1 MARVSF
7 SSSIASIVVSA
18 CTVLPTF
25 ADDATKAAPAGWAD
39 DPPALGSLVTF
50 ARGESDL
57 RTVVTRY
64 TQDKAAIDRR
74 YPVAGSQART
84 ARMRALESGWQRRL
98 PEVDFDALNPEGQLD
113 YIALRN
119 RIDYDLATLAL
130 LEERGAQIAPLLP
143 FFDDARLL
151 AEARFDRKR
160 ADPQTTA
167 RTLDRIGKQ
176 ARDLTKTFAE
186 RKPGSALRVGPREF
200 SSVTALRAADQL
212 QALRETLKD
221 WNAFY
226 DGYDPNYTWWARKPY
241 ADADAALQKYAET
254 LKPPPA
260 KDAPGA
266 AQSSTIAGDPVLA
279 KGLAAD
285 LAVEMIPYTPA
296 ELITIGERE
305 FTWVEARLL
314 EVSRRMGYGDDWKA
328 ALEYT
333 KNRAPAPGEAPWA
346 IFDIAAYEEDF
357 IAKRHDITLAPL
369 AREIWRLAMQTP
381 ERQLINPF
389 FNGGEVTR
397 LSYPTDSMTLD
408 ERAMSMRGNSPH
420 LNFPTVQ
427 HELVPGHHY
436 QQFMNDR
443 FNVHRQFLNDT
454 PFWTEGWALYW
465 ELQLWDAADFPR
477 NDPDRIG
484 MLFWRAHRAARIVF
498 SMNYQLGRWTP
509 QQCVD
514 FLVDR
519 VGHER
524 ANAEA
529 EVRRTTQAPPLYQA
543 AYLLGALQLRSL
555 YQELVTNGRMSGTEF
570 HDGILIGGPMPIEL
584 VRARLTQQKL
594 TRDFKSGWR
603 FYDLAGR

>member
-1 MARVSF
+1 MVRMKVSLTALTLFAMAR
-7 SSSIASIVVSA
+7 A
-18 CTVLPTF
+18 LP
-25 ADDATKAAPAGWAD
+25 AAAQLPSVAAPAGWAD
-39 DPPALGSLVTF
+39 DPPALSSLVSF
-50 ARGESDL
+50 AHGESDL
-57 RTVVTRY
+57 RTVITRY
-64 TQDKAAIDRR
+64 TQDRAAIDRR
-74 YPVAGSQART
+74 YPIAGSSARI
-84 ARMRALESGWQRRL
+84 ARLRVLAEGWRKRL
-98 PEVDFDALNPEGQLD
+98 AELDFDALNPEGQLD
-113 YIALRN
+113 YVALRN
-119 RIDYDLATLAL
+119 RLDYDLATQKLV
-130 LEERGAQIAPLLP
+130 EERAAEIAPLLP
-143 FFDDARLL
+143 FFDGSRELV
-151 AEARFDRKR
+151 ENRFDRKR

-167 RTLDRIGKQ
+167 RTLDRMTKQ
-176 ARDLTKTFAE
+176 ARELARGFAGHE
-186 RKPGSALRVGPREF
+186 PGMPFKLGTREF
-200 SSVTALRAADQL
+200 SAVTALRAADRL
-212 QALRETLKD
+212 TALRENLKD

-226 DGYDPNYTWWARKPY
+226 DGYDPGYTWWARKPY
-241 ADADAALQKYAET
+241 ADFDAALQAYT
-254 LKPPPA
+254 DVLKPPPA
-260 KDAPGA
+260 KSAATAPEPSA
-266 AQSSTIAGDPVLA
+266 PMAGDPVLA

-305 FTWVEARLL
+305 FAWNEARLK
-314 EVSRRMGYGDDWKA
+314 EVAQRMGYGGDWKA

-333 KNRAPAPGEAPWA
+333 KSRAPAPGEAPWA
-346 IFDIAAYEEDF
+346 IFDIASYEENF
-357 IAKRHDITLAPL
+357 IANRHDITLAPL

-389 FNGGEVTR
+389 FNGGEETR
-397 LSYPTDSMTLD
+397 LSYPTDSMTFD
-408 ERAMSMRGNSPH
+408 ERSMSMRGNSPH

-427 HELVPGHHY
+427 HEIVPGHHY

-443 FNVHRQFLNDT
+443 FNVHRQYLNDT

-477 NDPDRIG
+477 NDADRIG
-484 MLFWRAHRAARIVF
+484 MLFWRQHRAARIVF

-529 EVRRTTQAPPLYQA
+529 EVRRTTQAPPLYQD

-555 YQELVTNGRMSGTEF
+555 YTELVAGGKMSATEF

-584 VRARLTQQKL
+584 VRARLTRQKL
-594 TRDFKSGWR
+594 TRDFRSSWR
-603 FYDLAGR
+603 FYDVSGR

>member
-1 MARVSF
+1 MKVSLITLSLAAGMLTAR
-7 SSSIASIVVSA
+7 AQA
-18 CTVLPTF
+18 PTV
-25 ADDATKAAPAGWAD
+25 AAPAGWAD
-39 DPPALGSLVTF
+39 DPPTLTSLVTF

-57 RTVVTRY
+57 RTVFTRY
-64 TQDKAAIDRR
+64 VQDRAAIDRR
-74 YPVAGSQART
+74 YPVAGSGARI
-84 ARMRALESGWQRRL
+84 ARMRTLAGGWRQRL
-98 PEVDFDALNPEGQLD
+98 AEVDFEALNPEGELD

-119 RIDYDLATLAL
+119 RIDYDLATLKL
-130 LEERGAQIAPLLP
+130 IEERAAEIAPLLP
-143 FFDDARLL
+143 FFDSSRELVENRL
-151 AEARFDRKR
+151 DRKR
-160 ADPQTTA
+160 ADPQSTA
-167 RTLDRIGKQ
+167 RTLDRMTKQ
-176 ARDLTKTFAE
+176 ARELTRSFTDH
-186 RKPGSALRVGPREF
+186 KPGTPYKIGTREF
-200 SSVTALRAADQL
+200 SAVTASRAADQL
-212 QALRETLKD
+212 KALRENLKD
-221 WNAFY
+221 WNTFY
-226 DGYDPNYTWWARKPY
+226 DGYDPGYTRWARKPY
-241 ADADAALQKYAET
+241 GEFDAALQAYTDT

-260 KDAPGA
+260 QDAPGA
-266 AQSSTIAGDPVLA
+266 PIAGDPVLA

-305 FTWVEARLL
+305 FAWNEAQLKD
-314 EVSRRMGYGDDWKA
+314 VSRRMGYGDDWKA

-333 KNRAPAPGEAPWA
+333 KTRAPAPGEAPWA
-346 IFDIAAYEEDF
+346 IFDIASYEENF
-357 IAKRHDITLAPL
+357 IANRHDITLAPL

-389 FNGGEVTR
+389 FNGGEETR
-397 LSYPTDSMTLD
+397 LSYPTDTMTFD
-408 ERAMSMRGNSPH
+408 ERSMSMRGNSPH

-427 HELVPGHHY
+427 HEIVPGHHY

-465 ELQLWDAADFPR
+465 ELQLWDAAYFPR

-484 MLFWRAHRAARIVF
+484 MLFWRQHRAARIVF

-514 FLVDR
+514 FLVER

-543 AYLLGALQLRSL
+543 AYLLGALQLRAL
-555 YQELVTNGRMSGTEF
+555 HKELVDGGKMDGTEF

-584 VRARLTQQKL
+584 VRARLTHQKL
-594 TRDFKSGWR
+594 TRNFRSSWR
-603 FYDLAGR
+603 FYDVSTR

>member
-1 MARVSF
+1 MVRMKFGAFVSLF
-7 SSSIASIVVSA
+7 
-18 CTVLPTF
+18 VLVGAVTAADAPTM
-25 ADDATKAAPAGWAD
+25 AAPAGWAD

-57 RTVVTRY
+57 RAVVTRY
-64 TQDKAAIDRR
+64 VQDRAAVERR
-74 YPVAGSQART
+74 FPVLGSPARV
-84 ARMRALESGWQRRL
+84 ARQRTFEEGWRRRL
-98 PEVDFDALNPEGQLD
+98 GEVDFDALNGEGQLD

-119 RIDYDLATLAL
+119 RIEYALATLKL
-130 LEERGAQIAPLLP
+130 IEERAAEIAPLLP
-143 FFDDARLL
+143 FFDDARQL

-167 RTLDRIGKQ
+167 RTLDRITKQ
-176 ARDLTKTFAE
+176 ARDLTKAFAD
-186 RKPGSALRVGPREF
+186 RKPGAPYKLGPREF
-200 SSVTALRAADQL
+200 TSISAMRAADQL
-212 QALRETLKD
+212 KALRETLKD
-221 WNAFY
+221 WNTFY
-226 DGYDPNYTWWARKPY
+226 DGYDPNYSWWARKPY
-241 ADADAALQKYAET
+241 VEMDASLQAYVDA

-260 KDAPGA
+260 KDVPGA
-266 AQSSTIAGDPVLA
+266 PIAGDPVLA

-285 LAVEMIPYTPA
+285 LAVDMIPYTPA

-305 FTWVEARLL
+305 FAWNEARLK
-314 EVSRRMGYGDDWKA
+314 EVARRMGHGDDWKA

-333 KNRAPAPGEAPWA
+333 KSRAPAPGEAPWA
-346 IFDIAAYEEDF
+346 IFDIAAYEEDY

-381 ERQLINPF
+381 ERQLVNPF

-484 MLFWRAHRAARIVF
+484 MLFWRQHRAARIVF

-555 YQELVTNGRMSGTEF
+555 YKELVASGRISGTEF
-570 HDGILIGGPMPIEL
+570 HDAILIGGPMPIEL
-584 VRARLTQQKL
+584 VRARLTRQKL
-594 TRDFKSGWR
+594 TKDFQSSWR
-603 FYDLAGR
+603 FYDVAPR

>member
-1 MARVSF
+1 MVRMKASLLALVMVAGVVPARAQAPGV
-7 SSSIASIVVSA
+7 
-18 CTVLPTF
+18 
-25 ADDATKAAPAGWAD
+25 AAPAGWAD
-39 DPPALGSLVTF
+39 DPPALSSLVTF

-64 TQDKAAIDRR
+64 VQDRAAIDRR
-74 YPVAGSQART
+74 YPVAGSGARI
-84 ARMRALESGWQRRL
+84 ARLRTLAEGWRKRL
-98 PEVDFDALNPEGQLD
+98 AEVDFDTLNFEGQLD
-113 YIALRN
+113 YLTLRN
-119 RIDYDLATLAL
+119 RIDYDLATLKL
-130 LEERGAQIAPLLP
+130 VEERAAEIAPLLP

-151 AEARFDRKR
+151 AEDRLDRKR

-167 RTLDRIGKQ
+167 RTLDRMTKQ
-176 ARDLTKTFAE
+176 ARELAKSFADHKAGTPYKLGTRE
-186 RKPGSALRVGPREF
+186 YSA
-200 SSVTALRAADQL
+200 VTALRAADQL
-212 QALRETLKD
+212 KALRESLKE
-221 WNAFY
+221 WNTFY
-226 DGYDPNYTWWARKPY
+226 DGYDPGYTWWARKPY
-241 ADADAALQKYAET
+241 GELDAALQAYADV

-260 KDAPGA
+260 KDGP
-266 AQSSTIAGDPVLA
+266 SSPIAGDPVLG

-305 FTWVEARLL
+305 FAWNEARLK

-333 KNRAPAPGEAPWA
+333 KTRAPAPGEAPWA
-346 IFDIAAYEEDF
+346 IFDIARYEENF
-357 IAKRHDITLAPL
+357 IANQHNITLAPL

-389 FNGGEVTR
+389 FNGGEETR
-397 LSYPTDSMTLD
+397 LSYPTDSMTFD
-408 ERAMSMRGNSPH
+408 ERSMSMRGNSPH

-427 HELVPGHHY
+427 HEIVPGHHY

-443 FNVHRQFLNDT
+443 FNVHRQYLNDT

-484 MLFWRAHRAARIVF
+484 MLFWRQHRAARIVF

-524 ANAEA
+524 ANAEG
-529 EVRRTTQAPPLYQA
+529 EVRRTTIDPPLYQV
-543 AYLLGALQLRSL
+543 AYMIGGLQLRAL
-555 YQELVTNGRMSGTEF
+555 AHELVDAKKMSMQEF
-570 HDGILIGGPMPIEL
+570 HDRVLLGGPMPIEL
-584 VRARLTQQKL
+584 VRARLTGQGLSHDMK
-594 TRDFKSGWR
+594 TTWR
-603 FYDLAGR
+603 FYGDPGR

>member
-1 MARVSF
+1 MVRLRIGIALASLVFAIAAAR
-7 SSSIASIVVSA
+7 AEGPPN
-18 CTVLPTF
+18 TPT
-25 ADDATKAAPAGWAD
+25 GWAD
-39 DPPALGSLVTF
+39 DLPSPGSLITF
-50 ARGESDL
+50 ARAESDL

-64 TQDKAAIDRR
+64 MQDRAALDRR
-74 YPVAGSQART
+74 FPVSGSPARI
-84 ARMRALESGWQRRL
+84 ARMRTFADGWRKRL
-98 PEVDFDALNPEGQLD
+98 PEIDFDALNDEGRID

-119 RIDYDLATLAL
+119 RIDYDLASLKLT
-130 LEERGAQIAPLLP
+130 EERAAEVAPLLP
-143 FFDDARLL
+143 FYDDARLL
-151 AEARFDRKR
+151 IEQRFDRKR
-160 ADPQTTA
+160 ADPQATA
-167 RTLDRIGKQ
+167 RTLDRITRQ
-176 ARDLTKTFAE
+176 AVDLTKLLAAH
-186 RKPGSALRVGPREF
+186 KPGTPLKIGAKELNNVAP
-200 SSVTALRAADQL
+200 LRAADLL
-212 QALRETLKD
+212 QSLRDGLKD
-221 WNAFY
+221 WNTFY
-226 DGYDPNYTWWARKPY
+226 DGYDPAYTWWVRKAYAELDPALQAY
-241 ADADAALQKYAET
+241 ADALR
-254 LKPPPA
+254 PPRV
-260 KDAPGA
+260 KGAPSA
-266 AQSSTIAGDPVLA
+266 PIYGDPVLA

-285 LAVEMIPYTPA
+285 LTVEMIPYTPA
-296 ELITIGERE
+296 ELIVIGERE
-305 FTWVEARLL
+305 FAWNEARLK
-314 EVSRRMGYGDDWKA
+314 EVAARMGYGEDWKA

-333 KNRAPAPGEAPWA
+333 KSRAPAPGEAPWA
-346 IFDIAAYEEDF
+346 IFDIANYEENY
-357 IAKRHDITLAPL
+357 IANRHDITLAPL

-381 ERQLINPF
+381 ERQLVNPF

-443 FNVHRQFLNDT
+443 FNVHRQYLNDT

-484 MLFWRAHRAARIVF
+484 MLFWRQHRAARIVF

-514 FLVDR
+514 FLVER

-543 AYLLGALQLRSL
+543 AYLLGGLQLRSL
-555 YQELVTNGRMSGTEF
+555 HKDLVGGGRMSGTEF
-570 HDGILIGGPMPIEL
+570 HDAILIGGPMPIEL
-584 VRARLTQQKL
+584 VRARLTRQKL
-594 TRDFKSGWR
+594 TRDFQSGWR
-603 FYDLAGR
+603 FYDVSTR